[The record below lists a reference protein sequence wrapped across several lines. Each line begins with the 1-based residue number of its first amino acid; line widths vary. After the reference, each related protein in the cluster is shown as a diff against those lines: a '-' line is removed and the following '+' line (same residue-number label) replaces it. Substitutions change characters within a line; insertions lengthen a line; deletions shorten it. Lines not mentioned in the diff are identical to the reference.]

1 MHGLDNNSSGY
12 NSDSKL
18 SLINKYKMKKILFLL
33 FLLPLHSNAINNDS
47 IAVEQLSERVSLIES
62 REATTA
68 KELKKVRNN
77 TYALE
82 QQMKKQT
89 QAYQMKIDSLENA
102 IISIKA
108 SAQES
113 NERLGNDIKETQTQ
127 AVKNQEELNETIRS
141 KSTIGV
147 IALAVLLV
155 AMVFVYLILRKRIST
170 SSSSIATIKDAQ
182 DKIEAAQKHLKEEA
196 LKLDEKLVGLLDK
209 QLEEQKEVPAIN
221 KKEEV
226 DHSLAKKVAD
236 EIVRIELNLSRMD
249 SSIKG
254 HKQLSKAV
262 ERIKNNF
269 LAQGYEIVDM
279 LGKPYNEGMK
289 VVANI
294 VSDDTI
300 EEGKQIITAII
311 KPQINYKGQM
321 IQTAE
326 ITVSQNI

>member
-1 MHGLDNNSSGY
+1 
-12 NSDSKL
+12 
-18 SLINKYKMKKILFLL
+18 MKTKILTLL
-33 FLLPLHSNAINNDS
+33 LLLPLYSNAINNDS
-47 IAVEQLSERVSLIES
+47 IAIEQLKERVSQIEDRDLS
-62 REATTA
+62 NT
-68 KELKKVRNN
+68 KELKKVKNN
-77 TYALE
+77 AIALE
-82 QQMKKQT
+82 RQLKQQSQT
-89 QAYQMKIDSLENA
+89 YQTKIDSLENE
-102 IISIKA
+102 IIEFK
-108 SAQES
+108 SATQ
-113 NERLGNDIKETQTQ
+113 NANKKLGNDIKQTQTQ
-127 AVKNQEELNETIRS
+127 AEQSQEKLNATIQN
-141 KSTIGV
+141 KAMIGI
-147 IALAVLLV
+147 IALSLLLV
-155 AMVFVYLILRKRIST
+155 IVIVVFLILKRGISS

-182 DKIEAAQKHLKEEA
+182 NKIETAQKQLQEET

-209 QLEEQKEVPAIN
+209 QMEIQKASPATN
-221 KKEEV
+221 SEEV

-249 SSIKG
+249 ASVKG

>member
-1 MHGLDNNSSGY
+1 
-12 NSDSKL
+12 
-18 SLINKYKMKKILFLL
+18 MKTKILTLL
-33 FLLPLHSNAINNDS
+33 LLLPLHSNAINNDS
-47 IAVEQLSERVSLIES
+47 IAIEQLSERVSLIES
-62 REATTA
+62 REMTAA

-82 QQMKKQT
+82 RQLKKQA
-89 QAYQMKIDSLENA
+89 QAYQMKIDSLENS
-102 IISIKA
+102 IIVFKA
-108 SAQES
+108 SVQES
-113 NERLGNDIKETQTQ
+113 NERLGNDIKQTQTQ
-127 AVKNQEELNETIRS
+127 AAKNQEELNETIQS

-147 IALAVLLV
+147 VALAVLLV
-155 AMVFVYLILRKRIST
+155 ALVIVYLILRKRIST

-182 DKIEAAQKHLKEEA
+182 DKIEVAQKHLQEEA

-209 QLEEQKEVPAIN
+209 QLEVQKEVPAIN
-221 KKEEV
+221 KEEV

-249 SSIKG
+249 ASIKG

-289 VVANI
+289 VVANF
-294 VSDDTI
+294 VSDENLKDG
-300 EEGKQIITAII
+300 EQIITGIT
-311 KPQINYKGQM
+311 KPQINYKGSM
-321 IQTAE
+321 IQAAE

>member
-1 MHGLDNNSSGY
+1 
-12 NSDSKL
+12 
-18 SLINKYKMKKILFLL
+18 MKTKILTLL
-33 FLLPLHSNAINNDS
+33 LLLPLYSNAINNDS
-47 IAVEQLSERVSLIES
+47 IAIEQLKERVSQIEN
-62 REATTA
+62 REVTVS
-68 KELKKVRNN
+68 KELKKVKNN
-77 TYALE
+77 AVDLERQLKEQAQTY
-82 QQMKKQT
+82 QT
-89 QAYQMKIDSLENA
+89 KIESLENTIA
-102 IISIKA
+102 EVKA
-108 SAQES
+108 TTQEA
-113 NERLGNDIKETQTQ
+113 NERLGNDIKQAQTQ
-127 AVKNQEELNETIRS
+127 AEQKQKELSATIES
-141 KSTIGV
+141 KAMVGIV
-147 IALAVLLV
+147 ALAALLLIVV
-155 AMVFVYLILRKRIST
+155 AIYFILKKRIST

-182 DKIEAAQKHLKEEA
+182 EKIGLAQKQLQEET

-209 QLEEQKEVPAIN
+209 QMSTQNFSLATGS
-221 KKEEV
+221 EEV

-249 SSIKG
+249 ASVKG

>member
-89 QAYQMKIDSLENA
+89 QVYQMKIDSLENA

-182 DKIEAAQKHLKEEA
+182 DKIEAAQKQLQEEA
-196 LKLDEKLVGLLDK
+196 LKLDEKLLNLLDK
-209 QLEEQKEVPAIN
+209 QFEVQKVSHNSNSEEI
-221 KKEEV
+221 

-236 EIVRIELNLSRMD
+236 EIVKIELNLSRMD
-249 SSIKG
+249 TTIKG
-254 HKQLSKAV
+254 HKQLSKAI

-269 LAQGYEIVDM
+269 IAQGYEIVDM
-279 LGKPYNEGMK
+279 LGKPYIEGMK
-289 VVANI
+289 VIANF
-294 VSDDTI
+294 TI
-300 EEGKQIITAII
+300 DESLMIGEQIITKVI
-311 KPQINYKGQM
+311 KPQINYNGTM
-321 IQTAE
+321 IQAAE